1 MTSSPSAP
9 SAARIAAALL
19 TLGVLAGAPPA
30 ADAEERH
37 LSVMLQNDVFAG
49 HDGGG
54 YTNGLAIALLRS
66 TAPGETEIAPQW
78 LLSPVAPLL
87 GMGPA
92 TLTSTSLNQIMI
104 TPRDIARKDPDP
116 MDAPYLGALWVRA
129 GQVSVQGAIA
139 DTLTVNLGMIGPA
152 SGARQAQTFIHRV
165 TGSTRPEGW
174 DHQVSNRFLFGVERY
189 RAVRFFSGD
198 IDSAAPAMDAIVLGG
213 GAAGNL
219 LSSVGG
225 SVLLRYGTSLQR
237 SYASSV
243 RQLARSGDPLVF
255 GRGWMVYGGMHAD
268 YFFAHAGISNGL
280 PPGGSRAELRKP
292 QLIGLAGV
300 AYGWGE
306 SSLSFS
312 LQSTSALTTGIG
324 RRQAYGS
331 LTYTTTLR

>member
-1 MTSSPSAP
+1 MTSTPSAP
-9 SAARIAAALL
+9 LAARISVALL
-19 TLGVLAGAPPA
+19 SLGVLASPTVG
-30 ADAEERH
+30 AEERH

-54 YTNGLAIALLRS
+54 YTNGLAIAVLRT
-66 TAPGETEIAPQW
+66 TAPGETAIAPQW
-78 LLSPVAPLL
+78 LLAPIAPAL

-92 TLTSTSLNQIMI
+92 TLASTSLNQIMI
-104 TPRDIARKDPDP
+104 TPRDITRKDPDP
-116 MDAPYLGALWVRA
+116 MDAPYLGALWLRA
-129 GQVSVQGAIA
+129 GQVSVQGDIA
-139 DTLTVNLGMIGPA
+139 DTLSVNLGMIGPA

-165 TGSTRPEGW
+165 TGSSRPEGW
-174 DHQVSNRFLFGVERY
+174 DSQVSNRFLFGVERY
-189 RAVRFFSGD
+189 RAVRFYSGD
-198 IDSAAPAMDAIVLGG
+198 GASAAPAMDAIVLGG
-213 GAAGNL
+213 GAVGNL

-243 RQLARSGDPLVF
+243 RQLARSGDPLIF
-255 GRGWMVYGGMHAD
+255 GRGWMVYGGVHAD
-268 YFFAHAGISNGL
+268 HFFAHAGISNGL

-292 QLIGLAGV
+292 QLIGLAGI

-312 LQSTSALTTGIG
+312 LQSTSALTTGMG

-331 LTYTTTLR
+331 LTYTTALR

>member
-1 MTSSPSAP
+1 MTTTPL
-9 SAARIAAALL
+9 AARITVALISLSALTLAGSAAAE
-19 TLGVLAGAPPA
+19 
-30 ADAEERH
+30 DRH

-54 YTNGLAIALLRS
+54 YTNGLAVSYLRS
-66 TAPGETEIAPQW
+66 TSQDETDIAPQW
-78 LLSPVAPLL
+78 LLAPVAPFF

-92 TLTSTSLNQIMI
+92 TLAATSVNQIMI
-104 TPRDIARKDPDP
+104 TPRDITRKEPNP

-129 GQVSVQGAIA
+129 GQVSVQGDIA
-139 DTLTVNLGMIGPA
+139 DTLNINLGMIGPA
-152 SGARQAQTFIHRV
+152 SGARQAQTFIHRI
-165 TGSTRPEGW
+165 TGSSRPEGW
-174 DHQVSNRFLFGVERY
+174 DSQVSNRLLFGVERY
-189 RAVRFFSGD
+189 RAVRFASGD
-198 IDSAAPAMDAIVLGG
+198 GASAAPAGDAIVLGG
-213 GAAGNL
+213 VAAGNL

-243 RQLARSGDPLVF
+243 RMLARSGDPLIF
-255 GRGWMVYGGMHAD
+255 GRGWMVYGGVHAD
-268 YFFAHAGISNGL
+268 HFFAHAGISNDL
-280 PPGGSRAELRKP
+280 PPGGTRAELRKS
-292 QLIGLAGV
+292 QLLGLAGI

-331 LTYTTTLR
+331 LTYTTALR